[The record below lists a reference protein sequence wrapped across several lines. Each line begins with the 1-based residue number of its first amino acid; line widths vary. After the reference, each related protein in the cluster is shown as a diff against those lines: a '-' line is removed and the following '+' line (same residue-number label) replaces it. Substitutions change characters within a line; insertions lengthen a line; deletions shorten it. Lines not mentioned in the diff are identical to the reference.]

1 MRVDLSVLLIILGCA
16 LVTFAP
22 RILPFV
28 VVRKLNLP
36 QAFMKWL
43 SYIPVC
49 LLTALV
55 VQEMIQKTESIPMV
69 NWLNIAMVIPT
80 LLTALK
86 TKSLLA
92 TVLVGIVSAGLLRW
106 IF

>member
-1 MRVDLSVLLIILGCA
+1 MSVNSSFLLIILGCA

-22 RILPFV
+22 RVVPFV

-43 SYIPVC
+43 SYIPVS

-55 VQEMIQKTESIPMV
+55 VQDIIRKTDTLPTV
-69 NWLNIAMVIPT
+69 NWLNLAVLVPT

-86 TKSLLA
+86 TKSLLT
-92 TVLVGIVSAGLLRW
+92 TVLVGIVTAGLFRW
-106 IF
+106 MF